1 MGRILV
7 HDFRYLSYSSSLGK
21 TRPNRRADISPFR
34 WVLQMK
40 INEFI
45 KNNLEV
51 KVLNKDPSLRHMMT
65 STRLP
70 QIVCSDGFKMSVQVG
85 FSLYSTPKKVA
96 KRYSAVE
103 IGYPSD
109 HEPLI
114 EEYAECYT
122 LYSSIEELDID
133 FTNTVYP
140 YVPVKIVDKVLRKH
154 GGIDLVTTTANRK
167 RI

>member
-1 MGRILV
+1 
-7 HDFRYLSYSSSLGK
+7 
-21 TRPNRRADISPFR
+21 
-34 WVLQMK
+34 MK

-51 KVLNKDPSLRHMMT
+51 KVLNNDPSLRHMMT

-70 QIVCSDGFKMSVQVG
+70 HIVCSDGFKMSVQVG

-103 IGYPSD
+103 ICFPSE

-114 EEYAECYT
+114 EEFAETFYKDDGEDVTDYT
-122 LYSSIEELDID
+122 D
-133 FTNTVYP
+133 TVYP
-140 YVPVKIVDKVLRKH
+140 YVPVKIVDKVLKKH
-154 GGIDLVTTTANRK
+154 GGIDLIETLRESL
-167 RI
+167 